1 MAPLYRLADARYA
14 SLAEL
19 KRGALT
25 RQEVL
30 NACDWL
36 EANEEAQEDLREMA
50 KRKT

>member
-1 MAPLYRLADARYA
+1 MAPLYRLADARHA

-25 RQEVL
+25 RKEVL
-30 NACDWL
+30 DANDWL
-36 EANEEAQEDLREMA
+36 DAQEDAQEDLRELA